1 MKDLP
6 ESLRP
11 FYLAL
16 NPYQQRAAELL
27 IILNAAADPSFKSR
41 YARRWWGILEERAKL
56 CAMTSPDLVRFSS
69 SLCSRLG
76 GVIGRNMEARRDWQ
90 DLIRAGDDS
99 LVLDALQY
107 DTPALIAFVRAY
119 SDVRREAF
127 EAAVAFDRGEDL
139 THEQEDLL

>member
-16 NPYQQRAAELL
+16 NPHQQRAAELL
-27 IILNAAADPSFKSR
+27 IILNAAADPSFKSKYR
-41 YARRWWGILEERAKL
+41 RRWWGMLEERAKL
-56 CAMTSPDLVRFSS
+56 CAMTSSDLIRWSS
-69 SLCSRLG
+69 SLSSRLG
-76 GVIGRNMEARRDWQ
+76 GSVGKNIRHRKDWQ
-90 DLIRAGDDS
+90 DLIRAGEDS

-119 SDVRREAF
+119 SDLRREAF
-127 EAAVAFDRGEDL
+127 DAEVAFERGEDL
-139 THEQEDLL
+139 TSEQDDLF

>member
-16 NPYQQRAAELL
+16 NPHQQRAAEML

-41 YARRWWGILEERAKL
+41 YRRRWWGMLEERAKL
-56 CAMTSPDLVRFSS
+56 CAMTSSDLIRFSS
-69 SLCSRLG
+69 SLSSRLG
-76 GVIGRNMEARRDWQ
+76 GTVGRNLDHRKDWQ
-90 DLIRAGDDS
+90 KLIRAGEDAE
-99 LVLDALQY
+99 VLDALQY

-119 SDVRREAF
+119 ADVRREVF
-127 EAAVAFDRGEDL
+127 EAQVAEMRGEDL
-139 THEQEDLL
+139 TPEQEALL